1 MFKKTSSYLFSAHG
15 AIGCCDAGSGGLLQ
29 CRDERVV
36 LEVEPLQVLQGREA
50 HGKLV
55 QAVRVQVQVAKV
67 SKLKK
72 SDFEKKNKLS
82 F

>member
-1 MFKKTSSYLFSAHG
+1 MFKKTSFYLFGAHG

-29 CRDERVV
+29 CRNERVV

-50 HGKLV
+50 HGELV

-72 SDFEKKNKLS
+72 VILKKKR
-82 F
+82 